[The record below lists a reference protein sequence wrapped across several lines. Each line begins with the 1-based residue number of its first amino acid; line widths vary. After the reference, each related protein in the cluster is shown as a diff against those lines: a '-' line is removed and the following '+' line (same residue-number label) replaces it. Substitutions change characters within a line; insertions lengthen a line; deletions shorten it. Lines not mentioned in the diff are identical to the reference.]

1 MYTLNQRMSIGAME
15 DDAPDTM
22 VTINVCMGE
31 LNGAVVLAASTEIS
45 PAETFLNALGEADD
59 FPEAIADAIVDA
71 DGKVILLVNVGGDT
85 MLELSEALEQADDGS
100 KVLSDIAQ
108 DGQVNVK
115 IEAAHAAVLKLPVV
129 SDDGT
134 ALGEVELPPDVAG
147 TALLAALCARFTADD
162 DMTSAKVEMP
172 GKKAGKWLPV
182 PEPFGEQAL
191 LERARVTA
199 AGLLTFVRPAPPAS
213 IEQLRVQLPPAGAL
227 KLAGGG
233 TQQAAAQAL
242 GGGMQAPLP
251 TPAAAAAAAPAV
263 SKREKEKQRIAA
275 ATSDKDAGKVAG
287 AKCLQPEREQ
297 KLMACADGKS
307 CITLLGGGKYK
318 CNICD
323 DTSLLP
329 PAAQPREPRTLG
341 EGCSGLQA
349 HLISVGHIMLH
360 AKSQGGGELSAAE
373 IKAIRADGASK
384 SYTDKRGAGS
394 SRDTVAKLTKIAK
407 LGKSGTLQVQP
418 LPAQPPTT
426 PIQFGMTMAAAIN
439 GQQVHAPALQA
450 HMRSAARPQ
459 PASLTHRPPTCQA
472 SLSPLTPHSI

>member
-1 MYTLNQRMSIGAME
+1 MV
-15 DDAPDTM
+15 DDAPATM

-59 FPEAIADAIVDA
+59 FPEVIADAIADA
-71 DGKVILLVNVGGDT
+71 DGLVVLLVNVGGDT
-85 MLELSEALEQADDGS
+85 FLELSEALEQSDDGS
-100 KVLSDIAQ
+100 KVLSDIAR

-115 IEAAHAAVLKLPVV
+115 IEAACAAMLKLPVA

-134 ALGEVELPPDVAG
+134 AVGEVELAPDAAG
-147 TALLAALCARFTADD
+147 TAVLAALCARFAADD

-182 PEPFGEQAL
+182 PKPFGEQAL

-199 AGLLTFVRPAPPAS
+199 AGLLTFVRPAPPTS
-213 IEQLRVQLPPAGAL
+213 IEQLRVRLPPAGAL
-227 KLAGGG
+227 KPAGSG
-233 TQQAAAQAL
+233 TQQAADQEL
-242 GGGMQAPLP
+242 GGGTQAPLP
-251 TPAAAAAAAPAV
+251 PAAAAAAAAAPAV

-275 ATSDKDAGKVAG
+275 ATIDKDTGKVAG

-297 KLMACADGKS
+297 KLMACADGKP

-318 CNICD
+318 CDLCD
-323 DTSLLP
+323 DTSQLP
-329 PAAQPREPRTLG
+329 PAAEPREPRTLG

-349 HLISVGHIMLH
+349 HLISVGHISLH

-407 LGKSGTLQVQP
+407 LGASGTLQVQP
-418 LPAQPPTT
+418 PQAKRPTT

-439 GQQVHAPALQA
+439 GQLG
-450 HMRSAARPQ
+450 PQ
-459 PASLTHRPPTCQA
+459 
-472 SLSPLTPHSI
+472 HS